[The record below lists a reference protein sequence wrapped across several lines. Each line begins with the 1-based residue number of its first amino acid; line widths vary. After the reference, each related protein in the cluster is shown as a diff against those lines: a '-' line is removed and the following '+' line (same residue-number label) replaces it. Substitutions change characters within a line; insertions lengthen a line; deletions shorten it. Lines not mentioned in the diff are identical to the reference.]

1 MDFVISLL
9 IEITK
14 PLGNLFSSKNGL
26 VEKNSLLAYFLG
38 GLVVFAFLM
47 FIGYIVI

>member
-26 VEKNSLLAYFLG
+26 VEKNSLLACFFG
-38 GLVVFAFLM
+38 GLVVLAFLII
-47 FIGYIVI
+47 IGYIVI

>member
-26 VEKNSLLAYFLG
+26 IEKYSVLASFLG
-38 GLVVFAFLM
+38 GLIILVFLM
-47 FIGYIVI
+47 LVVYVMV